1 MKEAKAKT
9 LDTPNPSGPNPG
21 RFFRADFLKP
31 DGRPLWLYGRQ
42 PVEVTGE
49 IPSPSPDSVDAHPHL
64 RWHPLRG
71 EWVIYAAYRQNRP
84 FLPPPGFNPLAPT
97 QSGGA
102 PTELPP
108 GRYDIAVFENRFPS
122 LAPDPGPAPEL
133 PGVLSAPGVG
143 SCEVVVFSQDPQ
155 GGLATLPPD
164 HALLLLDVWA
174 DRTAELGARPEIR
187 YVLPFENRGVEVG
200 VTLHHPH
207 GQIYAYGFVPPVQ
220 GRALELAREHLART
234 GENFA
239 QTLLREEL
247 ASGARVVAENEHALS
262 LVPPFAR
269 YAYEV
274 WLLPKR
280 PVAYLSDLN
289 AGERAAL
296 AALLQDVLKRYDA
309 LFGQPMPYLMTLHQA
324 PTDRA
329 PTDGEAYPEWPLRF
343 EFYPALR
350 APGKLKYLAGTE
362 QGAGV
367 FANDALPEV
376 GAREL
381 RELKVQP

>member
-1 MKEAKAKT
+1 MKEAKART
-9 LDTPNPSGPNPG
+9 LEKPNP
-21 RFFRADFLKP
+21 RDFYRADYLKP

-42 PVEVTGE
+42 PIEVTGE
-49 IPSPSPDSVDAHPHL
+49 IPSPSPDPVEARPHL

-97 QSGGA
+97 VPGSV
-102 PTELPP
+102 PTELPR

-122 LAPDPGPAPEL
+122 LAPHPGPAPEI
-133 PGVLSAPGVG
+133 PGVLTAPGVG
-143 SCEVVVFSQDPQ
+143 TCEVVVFSQDPA

-164 HALLLLDVWA
+164 HVALLLDVWA
-174 DRTAELGARPEIR
+174 DRTAELGARPETL

-207 GQIYAYGFVPPVQ
+207 GQIYAYDFVPPVQ
-220 GRALELAREHLART
+220 QRALELARTHLEQT
-234 GENFA
+234 DENFA
-239 QTLLREEL
+239 QTLLREEQE
-247 ASGARVVAENEHALS
+247 SGARIVAENEHALS
-262 LVPPFAR
+262 FVPPFAR

-280 PVAYLSDLN
+280 PVAFLGDLS
-289 AGERAAL
+289 AGERADL
-296 AALLQDVLKRYDA
+296 AALLQDILRRYDL

-324 PTDRA
+324 PTDGL
-329 PTDGEAYPEWPLRF
+329 DYPEWPLRF

-367 FANDALPEV
+367 FANDALPEA
-376 GAREL
+376 GARQL
-381 RELKVQP
+381 RELGVRP